1 MPNPIKGNLNFEV
14 CHNIFNPDYSMQSM
28 MACQDYYEIGITI
41 SGDRKIIMP
50 DHIHYLHKG
59 IVATTPINVYLRST
73 PASNITY
80 ERILVKYKP
89 AMAADFINIAGQE
102 AFDNIN
108 YGYLH
113 SFTESVQE
121 KILLIMQ
128 QMSEIYNNNNEFSE
142 LLLKGLLNQLL
153 YIVHTQ
159 RISPQKDMYFQFNHT
174 NPIIVETLYFMENR
188 YLEAPS
194 LSTVAMHLNVSR
206 EHLSRLF
213 KRTVGISFSEYQT
226 NIKLRH
232 AVEYLKN
239 TEFSIQKI
247 SELSGFS
254 NSNYMC
260 DVFKKCYGI
269 SPTQYRKTNYYK
281 KEKCSTK

>member
-59 IVATTPINVYLRST
+59 IVATTPMNVYLRST

-80 ERILVKYKP
+80 ERIMVKYKP
-89 AMAADFINIAGQE
+89 AMAADFINIAGQK
-102 AFDNIN
+102 AFDDIN

-113 SFTESVQE
+113 SFTEPMQE
-121 KILLIMQ
+121 KILLIMK
-128 QMSEIYNNNNEFSE
+128 QMSEIYNNYNEFSE
-142 LLLKGLLNQLL
+142 LLLKGMLNQLL
-153 YIVHTQ
+153 YIVHTEH
-159 RISPQKDMYFQFNHT
+159 ISPHKDMYFQFNHT
-174 NPIIVETLYFMENR
+174 NPIIVEALYFMENC
-188 YLEAPS
+188 YLESPS
-194 LSTVAMHLNVSR
+194 LSVVAQHLNVSR

-232 AVEYLKN
+232 AVEYLEN

-260 DVFKKCYGI
+260 DVFKKCYDI
-269 SPTQYRKTNYYK
+269 SPTQYRKANCYK
-281 KEKCSTK
+281 KDRSTTK